1 MCTKEVEEHTIKK
14 KFKFVANKPNSP
26 KVEEN
31 NGNDLDSSFIDFTDI
46 DFDEIGQQSTSITF
60 EGNQITYDLLVP
72 NGLLTND
79 HPHIFKDQSND
90 EQSQNGQK
98 IVGKNKEQLAK
109 QDQIKTLAV
118 VTTTD
123 TDAIGSQIVKKNDTE
138 TNQSIDQFE
147 QNQIAERTK
156 AILLL
161 ANMLKNDQE
170 IMKSK
175 QN

>member
-1 MCTKEVEEHTIKK
+1 MCSKEVEEHTIKK
-14 KFKFVANKPNSP
+14 RFKFVANKPISQN
-26 KVEEN
+26 VEEN
-31 NGNDLDSSFIDFTDI
+31 NGNDLDSSFIDFNDV
-46 DFDEIGQQSTSITF
+46 DFNEIGQQSTSITF

-90 EQSQNGQK
+90 EQSKNGQK
-98 IVGKNKEQLAK
+98 IFGQNKEEQAK

-123 TDAIGSQIVKKNDTE
+123 AISSQVVEKKNDIK

-147 QNQIAERTK
+147 QNQITERTR
-156 AILLL
+156 AIFLL
-161 ANMLKNDQE
+161 ANLLKNDQE

-175 QN
+175 HN

>member
-31 NGNDLDSSFIDFTDI
+31 NGNDLDSSFIDFSDV
-46 DFDEIGQQSTSITF
+46 DFDEIDQQSTSITF

-90 EQSQNGQK
+90 EQSQNGRK
-98 IVGKNKEQLAK
+98 IVGQNKEQQAK

-118 VTTTD
+118 VTT

-138 TNQSIDQFE
+138 TNPSIDQFE

-175 QN
+175 H

>member
-14 KFKFVANKPNSP
+14 RFKFVANKPNSP

-31 NGNDLDSSFIDFTDI
+31 NGNDLDSSFIDFNDV
-46 DFDEIGQQSTSITF
+46 DFNEIGQQSTSITC

-90 EQSQNGQK
+90 EQSKNGQK
-98 IVGKNKEQLAK
+98 IFGQNKKEQAK

-123 TDAIGSQIVKKNDTE
+123 AISSQVVEKKNDIK

-147 QNQIAERTK
+147 QNQITERTR
-156 AILLL
+156 AIFLL
-161 ANMLKNDQE
+161 ANLLKNDQE

-175 QN
+175 HN

>member
-14 KFKFVANKPNSP
+14 RFKFVANKPISP

-31 NGNDLDSSFIDFTDI
+31 NENDLDSSFIDFYDV

-79 HPHIFKDQSND
+79 HPHIFKD
-90 EQSQNGQK
+90 EQSKNGQK
-98 IVGKNKEQLAK
+98 IVGQNEEKQAK
-109 QDQIKTLAV
+109 QNQIKTLAV

-123 TDAIGSQIVKKNDTE
+123 TDAISSKIVKKNDIE
-138 TNQSIDQFE
+138 TNSSIDPFE

-161 ANMLKNDQE
+161 ANLLKSDQE

>member
-14 KFKFVANKPNSP
+14 RFKFVANKPISP
-26 KVEEN
+26 NVEEKK
-31 NGNDLDSSFIDFTDI
+31 GNDLDSSFIDFSDV
-46 DFDEIGQQSTSITF
+46 DFDEIDQQSTSITF

-98 IVGKNKEQLAK
+98 IVGRNKEQLAK

-123 TDAIGSQIVKKNDTE
+123 AIGSQIVKKNDTE
-138 TNQSIDQFE
+138 TNPSIDQFE

-175 QN
+175 HD

>member
-1 MCTKEVEEHTIKK
+1 MCSKEVEEHTIKK
-14 KFKFVANKPNSP
+14 RFKFVANKPISQN
-26 KVEEN
+26 VEEN
-31 NGNDLDSSFIDFTDI
+31 NGNDLDSSFIDFNDV
-46 DFDEIGQQSTSITF
+46 DFNEIGQQSTSITF

-90 EQSQNGQK
+90 EQSKNGQK
-98 IVGKNKEQLAK
+98 IFGQNKKEQAK

-123 TDAIGSQIVKKNDTE
+123 AISSQVVEKKNDIK

-147 QNQIAERTK
+147 QNQITERTR
-156 AILLL
+156 AIFLL
-161 ANMLKNDQE
+161 ANLLKNDQE

-175 QN
+175 HN

>member
-1 MCTKEVEEHTIKK
+1 MCTKEVEEPTIKK

-31 NGNDLDSSFIDFTDI
+31 NGNDLDSSFIDFSDV
-46 DFDEIGQQSTSITF
+46 DFDEIDQQSTSITF

-98 IVGKNKEQLAK
+98 IVGQNKEQQAK
-109 QDQIKTLAV
+109 QDQIKTLAA
-118 VTTTD
+118 VTT

-138 TNQSIDQFE
+138 TNPSIDQFE

-161 ANMLKNDQE
+161 ANLLKSDQE

>member
-14 KFKFVANKPNSP
+14 RFKFVANKPISQN
-26 KVEEN
+26 VEEN
-31 NGNDLDSSFIDFTDI
+31 NGNDLDSSFIDFNDV
-46 DFDEIGQQSTSITF
+46 DFNEIGQQSTSITF

-79 HPHIFKDQSND
+79 HPHIFKDGQSK
-90 EQSQNGQK
+90 NGQK
-98 IVGKNKEQLAK
+98 IVGQNKEQQDK
-109 QDQIKTLAV
+109 QDQNQIKTLAV
-118 VTTTD
+118 VTTT
-123 TDAIGSQIVKKNDTE
+123 TDPIGSQIVKKNDTE
-138 TNQSIDQFE
+138 TNQTFE

-170 IMKSK
+170 MIKSK

>member
-14 KFKFVANKPNSP
+14 RFKFVANKPNSP

-31 NGNDLDSSFIDFTDI
+31 NGNDLDSSFIDFTDV
-46 DFDEIGQQSTSITF
+46 DFDEIGQQSTSITC

-79 HPHIFKDQSND
+79 HPHIFKDESND
-90 EQSQNGQK
+90 EQSKNGQK
-98 IVGKNKEQLAK
+98 IVGQNKEQQDK
-109 QDQIKTLAV
+109 QDQNQIKTLAV
-118 VTTTD
+118 VTTT
-123 TDAIGSQIVKKNDTE
+123 TDPIGSQIVKKNDTE
-138 TNQSIDQFE
+138 TNQTFE

-161 ANMLKNDQE
+161 ANLLKSDQE